1 MEASLGAK
9 RAKQNPFV
17 LSLSKHMRHVLR
29 LRSGRTGRW
38 VPGAGN
44 RRPEMIDLFS
54 LGLTHALLML
64 AAWRLINRPDLD
76 EDGGAETRKAWGPRR
91 DA

>member
-1 MEASLGAK
+1 
-9 RAKQNPFV
+9 
-17 LSLSKHMRHVLR
+17 
-29 LRSGRTGRW
+29 
-38 VPGAGN
+38 
-44 RRPEMIDLFS
+44 MIDLFS

-76 EDGGAETRKAWGPRR
+76 DDDATARRTGWGARP